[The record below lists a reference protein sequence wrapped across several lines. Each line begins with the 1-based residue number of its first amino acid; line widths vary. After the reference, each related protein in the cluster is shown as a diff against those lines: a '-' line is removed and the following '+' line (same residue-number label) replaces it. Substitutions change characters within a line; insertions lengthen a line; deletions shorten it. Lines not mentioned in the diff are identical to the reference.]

1 MAFFKP
7 NMGAKAWNAR
17 RGVALLL
24 GLCLWTGPAAS
35 AQPTDS
41 TFTLEA
47 ALAYAAS
54 NNRDL
59 KSSAFDEQLAREQ
72 IKEVRSQGLPQVNAT
87 GRLQDNLIIPTN
99 LLPAEVFGGEPGTFI
114 PVRFGTKYNAT
125 AGVEATQLLY
135 SQSYLVGLKAARTSR
150 EFAQLNTRK
159 VQEAVAYD
167 VSATYYNAQI
177 SARQLEILRGNL
189 ERLDQLAA
197 ISEVQYRNGVLKKSD
212 ADRIR
217 VNITNLQTQIANLET
232 GYAQQR
238 NLLKFLIGMPVTQP
252 LGIVSTIDETEDVS
266 VRLGRDENIFAR
278 RTDYQ
283 LLDKQRELYQL
294 ERKNVN
300 AGYAPSLSAFGSFN
314 YQALRQ
320 EFNFLQSGHPW
331 FRTGVVGLSLNVP
344 VFDGLRKRAQ
354 AQQSILRT
362 RQVENRALQLEESI
376 TLDVVNA
383 NARLANARTALVAQ
397 RENRGLAE
405 RVYGQS
411 QLQYREGVAS
421 LSDLLNAETELRSA
435 QNNYINALVQLKL
448 AALEL
453 RKADGSLLAD
463 ATATR

>member
-1 MAFFKP
+1 V
-7 NMGAKAWNAR
+7 GCR
-17 RGVALLL
+17 
-24 GLCLWTGPAAS
+24 PAA
-35 AQPTDS
+35 AQNTDS

-47 ALAYAAS
+47 ALSYAAK

-59 KSSAFDEQLAREQ
+59 KSSSFDEQLAREQ
-72 IKEVRSQGLPQVNAT
+72 VKEVRSQGLPQVNIN

-99 LLPAEVFGGEPGTFI
+99 LLPAEAFGGEPGTFI

-125 AGVEATQLLY
+125 AGVEATQLLF
-135 SQSYLVGLKAARTSR
+135 SQSYLIGLKAAKTSK
-150 EFAQLNTRK
+150 EFSQLNTRK
-159 VQEAVAYD
+159 VQENVAYS

-189 ERLDQLAA
+189 ERLGQLAA
-197 ISEVQYRNGVLKKSD
+197 ISQVQYRNGVLKKSD

-232 GYAQQR
+232 GYTQQL
-238 NLLKFLIGMPVTQP
+238 NTLKFLIGMPVTQP
-252 LGIVSTIDETEDVS
+252 LGIVSNIDETENVAIS
-266 VRLGRDENIFAR
+266 LNRDQNIFAR
-278 RTDYQ
+278 RTDHQ

-300 AGYAPSLSAFGSFN
+300 AGYTPSLSAFGSFN

-320 EFNFLQSGHPW
+320 EFNFLQSGYPW
-331 FRTGVVGLSLNVP
+331 FRTGIVGLSLNVP

-354 AQQSILRT
+354 SQQSTIRT
-362 RQVENRALQLEESI
+362 RQVENRTQQLEESI

-405 RVYGQS
+405 QVYGQT
-411 QLQYREGVAS
+411 QLQYREGVAP
-421 LSDLLNAETELRSA
+421 LSDLLNSETELRSA

-453 RKADGSLLAD
+453 RKANGSLLAD
-463 ATATR
+463 AVANQ

>member
-1 MAFFKP
+1 
-7 NMGAKAWNAR
+7 MGAKAWNAR

-24 GLCLWTGPAAS
+24 GLCLWAGPAAS

-47 ALAYAAS
+47 ALAYAAR

-99 LLPAEVFGGEPGTFI
+99 LLPAEAFGGEPGTFI

-197 ISEVQYRNGVLKKSD
+197 ISEAQYRNGVLKKSD

-331 FRTGVVGLSLNVP
+331 FRTGVVGLSLNLP

-354 AQQSILRT
+354 AQQSTLRT
-362 RQVENRALQLEESI
+362 RQVENRAQQLEESI

>member
-1 MAFFKP
+1 
-7 NMGAKAWNAR
+7 MGAKAWNAR

>member
-1 MAFFKP
+1 
-7 NMGAKAWNAR
+7 MGAKAWNAR

-24 GLCLWTGPAAS
+24 GLCLWAAPAAF

-47 ALAYAAS
+47 ALAYAAR

-72 IKEVRSQGLPQVNAT
+72 IREVRSQGLPQVNAT

-217 VNITNLQTQIANLET
+217 VNITNLQTQIDNLET
-232 GYAQQR
+232 GYTQQR

-354 AQQSILRT
+354 AQQSTLRT
-362 RQVENRALQLEESI
+362 RQVENRAQQLEESI

-463 ATATR
+463 ATAAR